1 MKRLV
6 TKYRLVFLNETSI
19 NGSFTLTLTDPS
31 GSNYGPDYRD
41 EQEFDTMEEA
51 LTHAQNSEK
60 WQHSQFTVLP
70 VYNIT
75 GF

>member
-6 TKYRLVFLNETSI
+6 TKYRLVFLIETSI

-31 GSNYGPDYRD
+31 GNNYGPDYRE
-41 EQEFDTMEEA
+41 EQEFDTVEEA
-51 LTHAQNSEK
+51 LAHAENSER

-70 VYNIT
+70 VYRFI